1 MVWRLQSEGLGYVYF
16 CTLYLVEFYIVLRMC
31 SENVVVFVITTILQ
45 ASLGGSRPSIAAFLF
60 YKTLFGWQKLRA
72 KGNGGNSCS
81 NDLFDRGIYLGSEG
95 LSVPLDGEDPRRVTS
110 RLGFFFETGPSDLS
124 TLLPTAGQD
133 ARLQELKVLVG
144 VYEKNEDIP
153 NSGGVLDLGLY

>member
-1 MVWRLQSEGLGYVYF
+1 
-16 CTLYLVEFYIVLRMC
+16 VLT
-31 SENVVVFVITTILQ
+31 ENVVVFVITTILQ